1 MAILRKGEHQ
11 LDRKV
16 IEQYELI
23 TQLREELSKEKDR
36 NLSTTQKLE
45 NSLAE
50 NNYLKELILIANSN
64 YEILENKYLTGM
76 ERNKKIEE

>member
-1 MAILRKGEHQ
+1 M
-11 LDRKV
+11 
-16 IEQYELI
+16 
-23 TQLREELSKEKDR
+23 REELSREKDK